1 VRQYGGGQLLFAAFV
16 LLCAV
21 FSTVSYDTPLPW
33 WLGSSF
39 TFFNSKRFKFLWL
52 QNRTEQNRTEYE
64 HEYEYYSQRYS
75 GLEFITVVDVF
86 FGRCSRVTAQ
96 GRDMWC

>member
-1 VRQYGGGQLLFAAFV
+1 VRQYGDGQLLFAAFV

-39 TFFNSKRFKFLWL
+39 TFSTRSVSNFFGYRTE
-52 QNRTEQNRTEYE
+52 QNRTEQNRIRTEYE
-64 HEYEYYSQRYS
+64 HEYKFYSQRYS
-75 GLEFITVVDVF
+75 GLEFMTVVDVF
-86 FGRCSRVTAQ
+86 LFF
-96 GRDMWC
+96 